1 MWLCVL
7 GGGFAWHWRRR
18 ACCVCCVCLRACV
31 LACCAH
37 AHAAGAYCRHV
48 LGPQNDTR
56 HEYAKCSTSDAAEHA
71 SLLKLLSK
79 LPPRIRRLT
88 LRWDAMDMLLLQ
100 GQSGKHA
107 YQMTKHRV
115 YFFLACPGRRG
126 ACRRFLCA
134 AAACMLA
141 VIPITIP
148 LSCGF
153 ICSWL
158 SCPVHAKTE
167 WKGLVPQICA
177 FACTIDTF
185 CCRCFLQIEVDRH
198 VKDKPDQCV
207 S

>member
-1 MWLCVL
+1 MRAAPTPATPMPRAPTAATSL
-7 GGGFAWHWRRR
+7 GHKTIHGTSMLIGRT
-18 ACCVCCVCLRACV
+18 CD
-31 LACCAH
+31 
-37 AHAAGAYCRHV
+37 GAE
-48 LGPQNDTR
+48 QT
-56 HEYAKCSTSDAAEHA
+56 
-71 SLLKLLSK
+71 SLLK

-88 LRWDAMDMLLLQ
+88 LRWDAMDMLSLQ

-115 YFFLACPGRRG
+115 HFFLACPGRRG
-126 ACRRFLCA
+126 ACRRSLGA

-141 VIPITIP
+141 VIPIAIP
-148 LSCGF
+148 LSCCF

-167 WKGLVPQICA
+167 WKGLVPLFCA

-185 CCRCFLQIEVDRH
+185 CCRCFLQIKVDRD